1 MFIDNLIN
9 VINVVLFQAQLVKS
23 AFAAQHEFL
32 VLAASCK
39 QPSQDALPSY
49 FKKTAEKI
57 CAIQVCYLPIDIKIP
72 SLSSNDSDS
81 AFFNLIY
88 SSGH

>member
-1 MFIDNLIN
+1 MSIGFL
-9 VINVVLFQAQLVKS
+9 LFQAQLVKS

-39 QPSQDALPSY
+39 QPSQDALPNY

-57 CAIQVCYLPIDIKIP
+57 CLIQVCYLLSDIKIP
-72 SLSSNDSDS
+72 
-81 AFFNLIY
+81 
-88 SSGH
+88 